1 MEPAKRKRVDA
12 EAGGKKPK
20 LVQSKLV
27 VLAEETKAVVT
38 ANPHRIVS
46 WNVNGL
52 RAFIRKHSDH
62 AFLQRSDY
70 DVLCLNETK
79 LQDSNVAEFRSV
91 FSRFPH
97 QYWTCSQAR
106 KGYSGVCI
114 LSKLPAISVKY
125 GIDAHKH
132 DQEGRVVTAEFPDF
146 FIVSSYIPNA
156 GQNLERLKYRVS
168 EWDIAMKQHL
178 KHLEAQGK
186 GVIWLGDL
194 NVVHQEIDIYS
205 LKGKEKSAGCTPEE
219 RNSFGETL
227 ADGFVD
233 SFRQL
238 YPARRIYS
246 LYSLRHPNSRRLNR
260 GWRLDYIV
268 VSAALMSRVE
278 DSIIHDSVEGSDH
291 VPIEVVIR
299 PN

>member
-1 MEPAKRKRVDA
+1 MEPAKRKRQDPGL
-12 EAGGKKPK
+12 GGKKPK
-20 LVQSKLV
+20 VVQSKLP
-27 VLAEETKAVVT
+27 AEETKAVVT
-38 ANPHRIVS
+38 ANPHHIVS

-52 RAFIRKHSDH
+52 RAFIKKQSDN

-97 QYWTCSQAR
+97 QYWSCSQAK

-125 GIDAHKH
+125 GIDARKH

-156 GQNLERLKYRVS
+156 GQKLERLEYRVS
-168 EWDIAMKQHL
+168 EWDIAMRQHL

-205 LKGKEKSAGCTPEE
+205 FKGKDKSAGCTPEE
-219 RNSFGETL
+219 RKSFGETL

-238 YPARRIYS
+238 YPARRTYS
-246 LYSLRHPNSRRLNR
+246 WYSDRNPNARRLNQ

-268 VSAALMSRVE
+268 VSEAFMSRVE

-291 VPIEVVIR
+291 VPIEIVIR